1 MAKKTT
7 YSCQECGAIHTKWS
21 GKCPD
26 CGAWNS
32 LIEEFEIGG
41 FGSNSGLETN
51 NKNLKPEEGQKIEMI
66 NLDHQI
72 SDIDRIKI
80 NIEEF
85 DRVIG
90 GGIVRGSAILIAGD
104 PGIGKS
110 TLLLQTAA
118 AISKIGK
125 KIFYISGEEST
136 DQILLRARRL
146 NLEKD
151 KVYLASN
158 TNIANILKTLND
170 KNPPDIVIIDS
181 IQTMFVDNIGSTPGT
196 ISQIRACTSEL
207 TMLAKRKN
215 ITIIIVSHVTKDGQ
229 IAGPKLLEHMVDT
242 VLYFEGDRNQQ
253 FRLLRS
259 IKNRYG
265 PAGEIGVFEMNES
278 GLEQIT
284 NPSELFLSNRQDN
297 ISGTAVFAGIEGS
310 RPILSEIQAL
320 ITTSY
325 MPTPRRS
332 VVGLDL
338 NRLSMIIA
346 VLGSRF
352 GLNLSQKEVYLNVVG
367 GLKISEPAVDLSMC
381 LALIS
386 AAKDMPLPQ
395 GLVAIGE
402 VSLTGEVR
410 MVSSIDMRVREA
422 NKLGFQHCVLSKNV
436 LNLKI
441 WKNIEKSVSNM
452 KIHYI
457 DHIRDVAKFFK
468 KIKDNYC

>member
-1 MAKKTT
+1 MTKKST
-7 YSCQECGAIHTKWS
+7 YSCNQCGTIHTKWT

-26 CGAWNS
+26 CGTWNS
-32 LIEEFEIGG
+32 LLEEYEVGG
-41 FGSNSGLETN
+41 FGENSGLATN
-51 NKNLKPEEGQKIEMI
+51 NKKLSLDSGQKIDLVD
-66 NLDHQI
+66 LDHKVHNVN
-72 SDIDRIKI
+72 RIKI

-90 GGIVRGSAILIAGD
+90 GGIVHGSAILIAGD

-110 TLLLQTAA
+110 TLLLQTAS
-118 AISKIGK
+118 AISRVGK
-125 KIFYISGEEST
+125 KVFYISGEESV
-136 DQILLRARRL
+136 DQVLLRAKRL
-146 NLEKD
+146 GLTKD
-151 KVYLASN
+151 KVKLASS
-158 TNIANILKTLND
+158 TNITDILKTLNAKD
-170 KNPPDIVIIDS
+170 APDVVIIDS
-181 IQTMFVDNIGSTPGT
+181 IQTMFIDGMSSIPGT

-207 TMLAKRKN
+207 SMIAKRKS
-215 ITIIIVSHVTKDGQ
+215 ITMILVSHVTKDGQ

-265 PAGEIGVFEMNES
+265 PAGEIGVFEMNEF
-278 GLEQIT
+278 GLEEVS
-284 NPSELFLSNRQDN
+284 NPSQLFLSNRNDN

-320 ITTSY
+320 ITPSFI
-325 MPTPRRS
+325 PSPRRS

-367 GLKISEPAVDLSMC
+367 GLKISEPAVDLAIC

-386 AAKDMPLPQ
+386 AAKDIPLPKAS
-395 GLVAIGE
+395 VAIGE

-410 MVSSIDMRVREA
+410 MVSKIDLRVKEA
-422 NKLGFQHCVLSKNV
+422 AKLGFKNCILSKHV
-436 LNLKI
+436 LKLKI
-441 WKNIEKSVSNM
+441 WKNIEKSTPDM
-452 KIHYI
+452 KMHYVG
-457 DHIRDVAKFFK
+457 HIRDVAKL
-468 KIKDNYC
+468 Y

>member
-1 MAKKTT
+1 
-7 YSCQECGAIHTKWS
+7 
-21 GKCPD
+21 
-26 CGAWNS
+26 
-32 LIEEFEIGG
+32 
-41 FGSNSGLETN
+41 
-51 NKNLKPEEGQKIEMI
+51 
-66 NLDHQI
+66 
-72 SDIDRIKI
+72 
-80 NIEEF
+80 
-85 DRVIG
+85 
-90 GGIVRGSAILIAGD
+90 
-104 PGIGKS
+104 
-110 TLLLQTAA
+110 
-118 AISKIGK
+118 
-125 KIFYISGEEST
+125 
-136 DQILLRARRL
+136 
-146 NLEKD
+146 
-151 KVYLASN
+151 
-158 TNIANILKTLND
+158 
-170 KNPPDIVIIDS
+170 
-181 IQTMFVDNIGSTPGT
+181 
-196 ISQIRACTSEL
+196 
-207 TMLAKRKN
+207 
-215 ITIIIVSHVTKDGQ
+215 
-229 IAGPKLLEHMVDT
+229 
-242 VLYFEGDRNQQ
+242 
-253 FRLLRS
+253 
-259 IKNRYG
+259 
-265 PAGEIGVFEMNES
+265 
-278 GLEQIT
+278 
-284 NPSELFLSNRQDN
+284 
-297 ISGTAVFAGIEGS
+297 
-310 RPILSEIQAL
+310 
-320 ITTSY
+320 

-457 DHIRDVAKFFK
+457 DHIRDVARFFK